1 MKNLPKSFI
10 IFFSLIFFYFII
22 SSLIYT
28 LSSFAL
34 LKGKVFNF
42 LIITEYQRNFYHQ
55 LGFRKIWQNQR
66 DCIEYDKDLIFKPRH
81 GICKFD
87 NVEFRTQL
95 NFSYKGRLHGTN
107 IKSNT
112 EEIKGIAVIGDSH
125 AMGWG
130 VNDDETFS
138 YILEKK
144 VKKPVYNLAVSGYA
158 TNREILA
165 LEKSKLVNKIDTVI
179 IQYCN
184 NDYYENMH
192 FSENKSNNNYS
203 KFQEIQANNFSIFKR
218 LRKGFRYAVTIPL
231 KHSEK
236 RLDWRKEENYFLNI
250 LNNYDFLKEKK
261 IIVIYSNGHEI
272 YYDNFKLNTDTNI
285 KNINF
290 INIDYKKND
299 FFLIDGHL
307 NKEGHLKVADKL
319 YDFINNNK
327 Y

>member
-1 MKNLPKSFI
+1 MNKLKKLFI
-10 IFFSLIFFYFII
+10 IFIFIIFTYFIFSI
-22 SSLIYT
+22 LIYT
-28 LSSFAL
+28 LSSLAL
-34 LKGKVFNF
+34 FKGKVLDFK
-42 LIITEYQRNFYHQ
+42 IITEYQRSFYHN
-55 LGFRKIWQNQR
+55 LGFRKIWQYQPE
-66 DCIEYDKDLIFKPRH
+66 CIEYDNDLIFKPRH
-81 GICKFD
+81 GTCKFD
-87 NVEFRTQL
+87 NVEFKTKL
-95 NFSYKGRLHGTN
+95 NFSYNGRYHDSN
-107 IKSNT
+107 IKLNN
-112 EEIKGIAVIGDSH
+112 EENKGIAVIGDSH

-138 YILEKK
+138 YVLEKK
-144 VKKPVYNLAVSGYA
+144 IKKPVYNLAVSGYG

-165 LEKSKLVNKIDTVI
+165 LVKSKLIDKIDTVI

-184 NDYYENMH
+184 NDYTENTN
-192 FSENKSNNNYS
+192 FSRNQSSNNYL
-203 KFQEIQANNFSIFKR
+203 KFQEISSNNFSIYKR
-218 LRKGFRYAVTIPL
+218 LRRGVRHAVTIPL
-231 KHSEK
+231 KYSK
-236 RLDWRKEENYFLNI
+236 KKLDWKKEEHYFLNI

-261 IIVIYSNGHEI
+261 IIIIYANGHEI
-272 YYDNFKLNTDTNI
+272 YYDNFKLNSKTNI